1 MGAVTATHALSA
13 ATALPGP
20 PGSDERMFGQQRR
33 VQLGDVDAGG
43 QLRLDALS
51 RYLQD
56 VADADAEDAGL
67 LVAGGP
73 WVLRRGHLR
82 VTRWPDFRE
91 QVTLRT
97 WCSGTGAC
105 WAERRT
111 SLLGS
116 AGDELVDTVTTW
128 VHVDPSTARPRRIPS
143 GMDAVFGGR
152 AVSRHVDA
160 RLRLPTEPPADA
172 ETRPWPMRHADLD
185 VMGHVNN
192 AAALTPVVDV
202 LNESGLD
209 GAMTID
215 LEHRAALALSPTPT
229 LEFAPVARGGLDA
242 WVRQDG
248 RAALVARVRANP
260 RPSPAAAESGAPA
273 EAGAR

>member
-1 MGAVTATHALSA
+1 MA
-13 ATALPGP
+13 ALPGP
-20 PGSDERMFGQQRR
+20 PGPDERVFVERRR
-33 VQLGDVDAGG
+33 VQLGDVDDSGR
-43 QLRLDALS
+43 LRLDALS

-56 VADADAEDAGL
+56 VADADAEGAGL
-67 LVAGGP
+67 LTAGGP

-82 VTRWPDFRE
+82 VARWPDFRE

-111 SLLGS
+111 SLLGA
-116 AGDELVDTVTTW
+116 AGDELADTVTTW
-128 VHVDPSTARPRRIPS
+128 VHVDPTTARPRRIPS

-152 AVSRHVDA
+152 AVVRRVDA
-160 RLRLPTEPPADA
+160 RLSLPTEPPPDA
-172 ETRPWPMRHADLD
+172 ATEPWPLRRADLD

-202 LNESGLD
+202 LGEHGPD
-209 GAMTID
+209 GAMIVD

-229 LEFAPVARGGLDA
+229 LAYVSEAGLDA

-248 RAALVARVRANP
+248 EAVLVARVRAAPSRP
-260 RPSPAAAESGAPA
+260 RS
-273 EAGAR
+273 